1 MEDLN
6 DLALFAAVVVHGS
19 FSAAARALN
28 TPKSRISR
36 RVAELEQ
43 RLGVR
48 LLQRSTRVVRVTE
61 VGSAFFTHCE
71 AMTHAARAAVEVT
84 EHAGARPAGRLRVSS
99 PMGVSHIFL
108 APLLARFLTAHP
120 DVRLELELSNR
131 RVDVIGEGI
140 DVAMRVRSTLED
152 SNLVVRSFG
161 TSHQILTASPGF
173 VATHGPFNTVQ
184 SLQGQRGLGPGGMPG
199 EAARWRLQ
207 DADKAVAEI
216 AYTPV
221 LVTDDVHLMQ
231 AAATGGAGLAVLPF
245 NVCRQAV
252 ERGELVVVLPRYH
265 AAAHQLHAVF
275 PSRRGLVPAVRAF
288 IEFLA
293 VELSRTM
300 QVENQALQAL
310 LARQGAVQV

>member
-28 TPKSRISR
+28 IPKSRISR

-48 LLQRSTRVVRVTE
+48 LLQRSTRVVRVTD

-71 AMTHAARAAVEVT
+71 AVTNAARAAVEVT
-84 EHAGARPAGRLRVSS
+84 EHAGAKPAGRLRVSS
-99 PMGVSHIFL
+99 PMGVAHVFL
-108 APLLARFLTAHP
+108 APLLARFLKAHP

-131 RVDVIGEGI
+131 RVDVIGEGF

-152 SNLVVRSFG
+152 SNLVVRTFG
-161 TSHQILTASPGF
+161 ASQQILTASPAF
-173 VATHGPFNTVQ
+173 IRTHGRLDTPA
-184 SLQGQRGLGPGGMPG
+184 SLQGLHGLGPGGMPG
-199 EAARWRLQ
+199 EPACWRLQ
-207 DADKAVAEI
+207 GPEGEVVEI
-216 AYTPV
+216 DYVCA
-221 LVTDDVHLMQ
+221 LQTDDVHLMM
-231 AAATGGAGLAVLPF
+231 AAAVGGAGLALLPF
-245 NVCRQAV
+245 NVCHETIR
-252 ERGELVVVLPRYH
+252 RGELTVLLPRH
-265 AAAHQLHAVF
+265 RAPAHQLHAVF

-293 VELSRTM
+293 VELTQTM
-300 QVENQALQAL
+300 HRENQALQEL
-310 LARQGAVQV
+310 LAGICANR

>member
-28 TPKSRISR
+28 TPKSRVSR

-71 AMTHAARAAVEVT
+71 AMTNAARAAVEVT

-99 PMGVSHIFL
+99 PMGVAHVFL
-108 APLLARFLTAHP
+108 APLLARFLCAHP

-131 RVDVIGEGI
+131 RVDVIGEGF

-152 SNLVVRSFG
+152 SSLVVRTFG
-161 TSHQILTASPGF
+161 TSQQVLAASPAY
-173 VATHGPFNTVQ
+173 VRAHGPFDTVQ

-199 EAARWRLQ
+199 QAQRWRLQ
-207 DADKAVAEI
+207 GPAGEVAEI
-216 AYTPV
+216 DYAPAM
-221 LVTDDVHLMQ
+221 VTDDMQ
-231 AAATGGAGLAVLPF
+231 LVMQTVIGGVGLALLPF
-245 NVCRQAV
+245 NVAHGAIA
-252 ERGELVVVLPRYH
+252 RGELVVVLPQYRG
-265 AAAHQLHAVF
+265 APHQLHAVF

-293 VELSRTM
+293 VELSQTM
-300 QVENQALQAL
+300 QQENEAL
-310 LARQGAVQV
+310 LALLTKKKKPRR